1 MEMLGMA
8 KVLIVDDDEYI
19 RELLRALLF
28 AEGFET
34 CEAKNGVAAL
44 EVMVDQNPDLAIVDV
59 MMPQMDGFVLCKHL
73 RRYYED
79 LPVLLLTA
87 KGELGNKVAGFTAG
101 ADDYLT
107 KPFEGE
113 ELIVRVKALLRRYKI
128 EKSQVVRVAN
138 VTIDRLSHTVTL
150 AGATSDIPLREFE
163 LLFKLA
169 GYPGRTFARNQLIE
183 DVWGYDFDGNE
194 RTLDVHVS
202 RLRERFPQEVS
213 GFKLTS
219 VRGLGYRLEIV
230 EVAP

>member
-1 MEMLGMA
+1 MA
-8 KVLIVDDDEYI
+8 KILIVDDDEYI

-34 CEAKNGVAAL
+34 CEAKNGAVAL
-44 EVMVDQNPDLAIVDV
+44 EVMAEQNPDLAIVDV
-59 MMPQMDGFVLCKHL
+59 MMPQMDGFELCRHL

-79 LPVLLLTA
+79 LPVLMLTA

-128 EKSQVVRVAN
+128 EKSQVVQVGKL
-138 VTIDRLSHTVTL
+138 TIDHLSHTVTL
-150 AGATSDIPLREFE
+150 AGVTSDIPLREFE

-169 GYPGRTFARNQLIE
+169 GYPGRTFARDQLIE

-202 RLRERFPQEVS
+202 RLRERFPLEVS

-219 VRGLGYRLEIV
+219 VRGLGYRLEVV
-230 EVAP
+230 EVAS